1 MRLLRYFRTS
11 SPPLLL
17 RQFHAI
23 REITTTES
31 RFLSYVAVAA
41 NERLNARL
49 QRGDK
54 NRTFSRLAVKAS
66 IFTNAFALGKRKKG
80 TRHANLFR
88 TTRKGKNVSVDLI
101 LRRKVPRNRNYYE
114 DRTQFWPNNH
124 LLNFLDYIIFE
135 SPLSG
140 LSVDRPTSF
149 IYAASLTRIVSFPV
163 FLV

>member
-23 REITTTES
+23 REITTTESVQTLQIPFES

-66 IFTNAFALGKRKKG
+66 IFTNAFRSRKRIK
-80 TRHANLFR
+80 RN
-88 TTRKGKNVSVDLI
+88 TTRESLSNDAKGKKCV
-101 LRRKVPRNRNYYE
+101 RRSY
-114 DRTQFWPNNH
+114 RTQEGTAKSK
-124 LLNFLDYIIFE
+124 LLRG
-135 SPLSG
+135 SHA
-140 LSVDRPTSF
+140 V
-149 IYAASLTRIVSFPV
+149 LT
-163 FLV
+163 